1 MNLRKSTFYNMLFS
15 LLLQVVTMINGLIVP
30 RLILGTFGS
39 NINGLVS
46 SITQFLNYISIIEG
60 GLGSVILAA
69 LYKAVAQNDNEKVS
83 SILVATKKFF
93 REIGFIYIGYA
104 VVLSLVYPSFV
115 KTNLSY
121 YEISL
126 LVYVIAFSSFVQ
138 YMFSAPYRLLIVAEQ
153 TGYIVSLINILI
165 IINLLQNN
173 GKFLN

>member
-104 VVLSLVYPSFV
+104 VVLSLRTVAKLFEFFKTSNYVCVIPIRFYSFNV
-115 KTNLSY
+115 NC
-121 YEISL
+121 
-126 LVYVIAFSSFVQ
+126 
-138 YMFSAPYRLLIVAEQ
+138 LIFF
-153 TGYIVSLINILI
+153 IRN
-165 IINLLQNN
+165 
-173 GKFLN
+173 FD